1 MSEIIEY
8 FEVIGPGMDVIKR
21 FRDRE
26 NAEDFANQERTR
38 RMKSLDEEDN
48 LTAGERRGEKTY
60 RTWGIIVKHRELLF
74 SDHNYSSD
82 PALEFWNN
90 ANTRNYPPGF

>member
-1 MSEIIEY
+1 MSESIEY

-48 LTAGERRGEKTY
+48 LTAIMLPVQRFKKASTSEVWADSRKM
-60 RTWGIIVKHRELLF
+60 I
-74 SDHNYSSD
+74 
-82 PALEFWNN
+82 
-90 ANTRNYPPGF
+90 